1 MDIYAQNF
9 FYNSTKPS
17 VNTYLIFHRDLQ
29 GNSLQYNP
37 NLPLNQDEVRQRMFF
52 QEVLYD
58 RNNKGNRQHHL

>member
-17 VNTYLIFHRDLQ
+17 VNTYLIFRQDLRD
-29 GNSLQYNP
+29 NSLQYNP
-37 NLPLNQDEVRQRMFF
+37 NLPLNQDEARQRMFF

-58 RNNKGNRQHHL
+58 RNNKDNLLYHL

>member
-17 VNTYLIFHRDLQ
+17 VNTYLIFRQDLRD
-29 GNSLQYNP
+29 NSLQYNP

-58 RNNKGNRQHHL
+58 QNNKDNPLHHL